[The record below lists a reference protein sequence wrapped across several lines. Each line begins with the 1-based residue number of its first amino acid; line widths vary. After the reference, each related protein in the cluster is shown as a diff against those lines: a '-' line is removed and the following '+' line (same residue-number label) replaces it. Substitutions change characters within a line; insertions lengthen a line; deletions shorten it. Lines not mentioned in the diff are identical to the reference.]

1 MLEAAAASPRGAVSP
16 MPPSGD
22 CSSASMVQLPRNAQA
37 DHAGSGEA
45 PPGADSPVDERPDA
59 MIDEH
64 RAEGEVWAQ
73 PQAKAESRE
82 LLPRPRALEVPERP
96 QVEAGREDLVR
107 DEQDAASAQCYPKFS
122 RTPSSL
128 RKLSNISGNVLA
140 DAELDHCETFAIPST
155 DVEVGAY
162 IGMGACCHV
171 MRGAWR
177 GRSVAIKTIKICD
190 SAGAD
195 DAADNNSKS
204 KDIIKEIALMCRS
217 FATVSHPNIVG
228 FYGICIDGPQPW
240 LIMEYVG
247 GGSCVCVCARA
258 RVSVCRVCVCVHMC
272 RT

>member
-1 MLEAAAASPRGAVSP
+1 ML
-16 MPPSGD
+16 
-22 CSSASMVQLPRNAQA
+22 
-37 DHAGSGEA
+37 
-45 PPGADSPVDERPDA
+45 
-59 MIDEH
+59 DEH
-64 RAEGEVWAQ
+64 RAEGEERAQ
-73 PQAKAESRE
+73 TQAKAESRE

-96 QVEAGREDLVR
+96 QVDTGREELVR

-122 RTPSSL
+122 RTRSAL
-128 RKLSNISGNVLA
+128 RKLSNSSGNVLA
-140 DAELDHCETFAIPST
+140 DAELDHCEMFAIPSS
-155 DVEVGAY
+155 DVKVGAY

-247 GGSCVCVCARA
+247 GGSYVCVCVC
-258 RVSVCRVCVCVHMC
+258 VCVRECLPSVCVCTCVVFELLEGYVTHAPTHPHTHTHTHTHTGTLSLWRGHFGYTYTHQHTHTHTGRSKTC
-272 RT
+272 